1 MRKICIPIIISLF
14 TTVCF
19 AQRESVSKTVS
30 VFPFQEKASASNSI
44 INMQQ
49 WKTKEWKSF
58 YMMLDDDSLQLKA
71 TYALSAYIREA
82 AVNIEIKKQA
92 SPNLV
97 IGLNRTK
104 SFYAQ
109 NLIIQ
114 QMSLVGDD
122 VCIKGLV
129 KKLNDEKLAGPAAR
143 ALASINSH
151 ASKAALNKALANA
164 NEISR
169 PHIQAAI
176 DFTQYTLP
184 NTFLSSLTAQE
195 KKEGFVILFDG
206 TNMDNWVGNKTGYL
220 LQEGNIVV
228 NPKSGGGGNLY
239 TKEEYADFIF
249 RFEFQ
254 LTPGANNGLGIRT
267 PMEGDA
273 AYVGMELQ
281 ILDNEAEKYK
291 TLQPYQYHGS
301 VYGVIPAKRG
311 FLKAVG
317 EWNQEEVI
325 VKGTKIKVILNGE
338 MILDG
343 DIKEPSLN
351 GTMDHN
357 KHPGLLR
364 TTGHI
369 GFLGHGD
376 VVKFRRI
383 RVKSL

>member
-1 MRKICIPIIISLF
+1 MRKIFIPIVITLF
-14 TTVCF
+14 TSVCF
-19 AQRESVSKTVS
+19 AQTESVSKTVN
-30 VFPFQEKASASNSI
+30 VFPFQEKASATTSI
-44 INMQQ
+44 ANIQQ

-58 YMMLDDDSLQLKA
+58 YKMLDDDSLQLKA

-92 SPNLV
+92 STNLV
-97 IGLNRTK
+97 TGLNETK

-143 ALASINSH
+143 ALASINSP
-151 ASKAALNKALANA
+151 ASIATLNKALDKAT
-164 NEISR
+164 EISR

-176 DFTQYTLP
+176 DYIKYTLP
-184 NTFLSSLTAQE
+184 NTLLTPLTAEE

-206 TNMDNWVGNKTGYL
+206 TNMDNWVGNTTGYL

-338 MILDG
+338 VILDG

-383 RVKSL
+383 RVKTI

>member
-1 MRKICIPIIISLF
+1 MKKICLPIIIGLF

-19 AQRESVSKTVS
+19 AQTESVRKTVN
-30 VFPFQEKASASNSI
+30 VFPFQEKASASNSMAT
-44 INMQQ
+44 MQQ
-49 WKTKEWKSF
+49 WKTKDWKSF
-58 YMMLDDDSLQLKA
+58 YLMLDDDSLQLKG

-82 AVNIEIKKQA
+82 SVNAGIKKQA
-92 SPNLV
+92 SANLV
-97 IGLNRTK
+97 IGLNKTK

-114 QMSLVGDD
+114 QMSLVGND
-122 VCIKGLV
+122 VCIKALV

-143 ALASINSH
+143 AIATINSP
-151 ASKAALNKALANA
+151 ASKSALNKALANA
-164 NEISR
+164 TEISR

-176 DFTQYTLP
+176 DYTKYILP
-184 NTFLSSLTAQE
+184 NTLITPLTAQE
-195 KKEGFVILFDG
+195 KKDGFVVLFDG
-206 TNMDNWVGNKTGYL
+206 TNMNNWVGNTTGYL
-220 LQEGNIVV
+220 LQEGNIIV

-325 VKGTKIKVILNGE
+325 VNGTKIKVILNGE
-338 MILDG
+338 LILDG

-383 RVKSL
+383 RVKSM